1 MEKKVGRPRS
11 EETKKLI
18 LSTSYQMLLELG
30 FKAVT
35 VDGIALRTGVS
46 KATIYKWWPNKA
58 AVVVDGFFDASE
70 MLLQIPDTGSAKED
84 IFIQVNNLAAFF
96 TSSKGKIVT
105 ELIAEGQFDSNIAS
119 EYQKRYFQPRR
130 QITRQILERGIG
142 RNQVNK
148 DIDIELVIDIIYAP
162 IFYRLMITGDKIDK
176 GYIDKVLEQTLKEVF
191 L

>member
-18 LSTSYQMLLELG
+18 LSTAYQMLLEIG

-35 VDGIALRTGVS
+35 VDGIALKSGVS

-58 AVVVDGFFDASE
+58 AVVLDGFFDASE

-130 QITRQILERGIG
+130 LITRQILERGIQ
-142 RNQVNK
+142 RNQVKK
-148 DIDIELVIDIIYAP
+148 DIDIQLLIDIIYAP

-176 GYIDKVLEQTLKEVF
+176 GYIDMVLEQTLKEVF

>member
-11 EETKKLI
+11 EETRKLI
-18 LSTSYQMLLELG
+18 LSTAYQMLLEIG

-35 VDGIALRTGVS
+35 VDGIAIRTGVS

-58 AVVVDGFFDASE
+58 AVVVDGFFEASE
-70 MLLQIPDTGSAKED
+70 LLLKIPDTGSAKED
-84 IFIQVNNLAAFF
+84 LFIQVNNLAAFF
-96 TSSKGKIVT
+96 TGSKGKIVT
-105 ELIAEGQFDSNIAS
+105 ELIAEGQFDTNIAS

-130 QITRQILERGIG
+130 LITRQILERGIQ
-142 RNQVNK
+142 RNQVKK
-148 DIDIELVIDIIYAP
+148 DIDVELVIDIIYAP

-176 GYIDKVLEQTLKEVF
+176 EYIDKMLEQTTKEVF

>member
-1 MEKKVGRPRS
+1 MVKKVGRPRS

-18 LSTSYQMLLELG
+18 LSTAYQMLLELG

-35 VDGIALRTGVS
+35 VDGIALKSGVS

-58 AVVVDGFFDASE
+58 AVVLDGFFDASE
-70 MLLQIPDTGSAKED
+70 MLLQIPDTGSARED
-84 IFIQVNNLAAFF
+84 IYIQVNNLAAFF

-130 QITRQILERGIG
+130 LITRQILERGID

-148 DIDIELVIDIIYAP
+148 DINIELVIDIIYAP
-162 IFYRLMITGDKIDK
+162 IFYRLMITGDMIDK
-176 GYIDKVLEQTLKEVF
+176 DYIDKVLEQTLREVF